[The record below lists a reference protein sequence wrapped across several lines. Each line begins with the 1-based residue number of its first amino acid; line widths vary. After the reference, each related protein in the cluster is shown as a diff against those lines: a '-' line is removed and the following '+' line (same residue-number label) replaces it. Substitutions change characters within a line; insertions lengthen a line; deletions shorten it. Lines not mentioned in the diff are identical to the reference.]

1 MVLSPRPR
9 EGRLTDPAVTRG
21 IPCKGTPSMRS
32 IFLASAAALALLCG
46 DPTASNAQQ
55 VGLGIGSITT
65 GALSGT
71 VQGVQSNQGAGSVTA
86 IAGLGA
92 AGVVSGQTASGSG
105 AALGAATCNG
115 STCAS
120 AAGNQQQ
127 NATGGGTLAGSFALG
142 GALSGAAGVG
152 AGQSVGSSV
161 GGGNTQFDYL
171 ALFAAP

>member
-1 MVLSPRPR
+1 
-9 EGRLTDPAVTRG
+9 
-21 IPCKGTPSMRS
+21 MRS
-32 IFLASAAALALLCG
+32 IFLAATAALAILSFQS
-46 DPTASNAQQ
+46 ANAQQ

-65 GALSGT
+65 GAASGT
-71 VQGVQSNQGAGSVTA
+71 VQGVQSQQGAGSVTA
-86 IAGLGA
+86 IAGIGA
-92 AGVVSGQTASGSG
+92 AGVASGQTASGSG

-142 GALSGAAGVG
+142 GALSGAAGAGV
-152 AGQSVGSSV
+152 GQSVGSSI
-161 GGGNTQFDYL
+161 GAGQTQFNYG